1 MAISYDNNTACDP
14 VHGDLLISYMDSTD
28 SSSCNLIL
36 YNTVDNTDS
45 NADKF
50 IGISQNSALDGEDV
64 YVVSNGGVDNHQS
77 GLTSGT
83 EYWIDGDGSLSETS
97 TGYSKIGFALNSNVI
112 SLYGLDISM
121 FIP

>member
-1 MAISYDNNTACDP
+1 MGWNSDDWKDVAKVIAKVAPALGTIIGVP
-14 VHGDLLISYMDSTD
+14 VG
-28 SSSCNLIL
+28 
-36 YNTVDNTDS
+36 
-45 NADKF
+45 
-50 IGISQNSALDGEDV
+50 GEDV

-77 GLTSGT
+77 GLT
-83 EYWIDGDGSLSETS
+83 SETS